1 MSEGED
7 HRLRQVDPAGAAVH
21 RGRDDVGVDH
31 QALPPGV
38 RALGQTQAEPQR
50 GILGGQEGAQ
60 VLVEGEDQLHLTCR
74 GKERVTGVYS

>member
-7 HRLRQVDPAGAAVH
+7 HRLGQVDPAGAAVH

-74 GKERVTGVYS
+74 GKE